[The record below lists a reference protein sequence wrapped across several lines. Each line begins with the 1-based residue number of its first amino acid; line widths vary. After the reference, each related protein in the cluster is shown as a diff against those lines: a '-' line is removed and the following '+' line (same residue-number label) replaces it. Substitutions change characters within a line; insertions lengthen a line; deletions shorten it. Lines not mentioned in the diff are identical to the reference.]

1 MVLSRYG
8 LWISLTIHLNL
19 ISWTIFKY
27 HMWGLKNWVNYV
39 AKYMQIYILYVIQAF
54 SSESWRFMEAF
65 PSQSQNFF
73 CDASITVTSNHLLQI
88 INLLLTQASAD
99 SQFQFTHCF
108 FLLTFHFLL
117 LWPITWLS
125 LFPRAKSRGRFAW
138 PKWSPPSVASLST
151 GVFGSDVHPWCHHLQ
166 PETGEQISCCLN
178 MGLSPLAGTGRKVLW
193 GCCAN
198 LESGAWKA
206 VWRER

>member
-1 MVLSRYG
+1 MWPNICKFIFYMSFKPLALS
-8 LWISLTIHLNL
+8 LEDSWKPSLHNH
-19 ISWTIFKY
+19 K
-27 HMWGLKNWVNYV
+27 
-39 AKYMQIYILYVIQAF
+39 
-54 SSESWRFMEAF
+54 
-65 PSQSQNFF
+65 
-73 CDASITVTSNHLLQI
+73 TSFVMLPLLSLQI
-88 INLLLTQASAD
+88 TYFRSKIFCLLKLQLT
-99 SQFQFTHCF
+99 QFTHCF

-117 LWPITWLS
+117 LGPITWLS